1 MIRKDNKY
9 MHPEIHKYWKSL
21 GGAIEFW
28 SNQDDGEIFF
38 SIYFPEIKH
47 HYSDV
52 CIIQKDGTPE
62 YSFPHVASL
71 GYQSFSEEEALRIV
85 KLEAFL

>member
-52 CIIQKDGTPE
+52 CIIQKDGTPGL
-62 YSFPHVASL
+62 P
-71 GYQSFSEEEALRIV
+71 ALLRT
-85 KLEAFL
+85 LQNHAGNSS